1 MIEPIRTSSP
11 GPMARTTGVVYLLFF
26 LTAICAG
33 LLVKGLIV
41 PTDAVATA
49 HNLLA
54 HEALFRSGFA
64 VNLLAN
70 AVYIALTALLYNLL
84 RPVNATL
91 SLLAAFFS
99 LVGCGIQVVFAGLY
113 TFGPLLVLGG
123 DPSLSAFS
131 AAQLQALAFVILK
144 IGTQAFNVALV
155 FFGFFDFL
163 IGYLIFRSTFLPRWI
178 GVPMMLAGLG
188 WLTFLY
194 PPLATRL
201 SPGVQILGFVAEL
214 VLLLWLL
221 IKGVNVQRWNEQS
234 GGSQAQ
240 PAS

>member
-1 MIEPIRTSSP
+1 MTEPIRPSSP
-11 GPMARTTGVVYLLFF
+11 GPMPRTTGAVYLLFF

-41 PTDAVATA
+41 PTDAAATA

-70 AVYIALTALLYNLL
+70 AVYIALTVLLYNLL
-84 RPVNATL
+84 RPVNATVAL
-91 SLLAAFFS
+91 MAAFVS
-99 LVGCGIQVVFAGLY
+99 LAGCGIQVVFAGLY

-144 IGTQAFNVALV
+144 TGTQAFNIALV

-163 IGYLIFRSTFLPRWI
+163 IGYLIFRSAFLPRWI

-194 PPLATRL
+194 PPFASHL

-221 IKGVNVQRWNEQS
+221 FRGVNINRWNEQLR
-234 GGSQAQ
+234 GTQAQ
-240 PAS
+240 PTS